1 MKDSWKFIS
10 NPFYKV
16 AGYKADGWGILGIV
30 ITTVIAYGADVHF
43 HGLLHYGGAPH
54 SEWWCFVVEH
64 LVIWLIPSLLV
75 YILSLFCSRSHV
87 RPIDVLGTVAF
98 SQLPFVLLALCMTF
112 PPVRHFMSIQSLQA
126 IEDALS
132 DKMFLFSAIWI
143 GALSLLVAIWVLY
156 WIFRA
161 ISVSCNLRGRNLWIV
176 FIVGTFGG
184 DILCRYLIG
193 LCY

>member
-1 MKDSWKFIS
+1 M
-10 NPFYKV
+10 
-16 AGYKADGWGILGIV
+16 
-30 ITTVIAYGADVHF
+30 
-43 HGLLHYGGAPH
+43 
-54 SEWWCFVVEH
+54 
-64 LVIWLIPSLLV
+64 IWLIPSLLV

-112 PPVRHFMSIQSLQA
+112 PSVRHFMSIQSLQA

-132 DKMFLFSAIWI
+132 DKVFLFSAIWI
-143 GALSLLVAIWVLY
+143 GALGLLVAIWVLY

-176 FIVGTFGG
+176 FIVGAFGG

>member
-16 AGYKADGWGILGIV
+16 AGYKAAGWGILGIV

-126 IEDALS
+126 IE
-132 DKMFLFSAIWI
+132 
-143 GALSLLVAIWVLY
+143 LSLIHNSEPT
-156 WIFRA
+156 IP
-161 ISVSCNLRGRNLWIV
+161 ISI
-176 FIVGTFGG
+176 
-184 DILCRYLIG
+184 
-193 LCY
+193 

>member
-1 MKDSWKFIS
+1 MFCRGAFGDLVDTFVIGLYIEPVLQ
-10 NPFYKV
+10 PFPCSSDRRSRNSCFFP
-16 AGYKADGWGILGIV
+16 AA
-30 ITTVIAYGADVHF
+30 F
-43 HGLLHYGGAPH
+43 
-54 SEWWCFVVEH
+54 CFV
-64 LVIWLIPSLLV
+64 
-75 YILSLFCSRSHV
+75 
-87 RPIDVLGTVAF
+87 G
-98 SQLPFVLLALCMTF
+98 
-112 PPVRHFMSIQSLQA
+112 LQA

-143 GALSLLVAIWVLY
+143 GALSLLIAIWVLY

>member
-1 MKDSWKFIS
+1 MEKLLPILNDLLIVTANLIIFTRMISWK
-10 NPFYKV
+10 NPNLRNKIIIYTGCTIIIAAYFLATYFY
-16 AGYKADGWGILGIV
+16 
-30 ITTVIAYGADVHF
+30 DVP
-43 HGLLHYGGAPH
+43 A
-54 SEWWCFVVEH
+54 
-64 LVIWLIPSLLV
+64 SL
-75 YILSLFCSRSHV
+75 S
-87 RPIDVLGTVAF
+87 A
-98 SQLPFVLLALCMTF
+98 ALCMTF

>member
-1 MKDSWKFIS
+1 MFCRGAFGDLVDTF
-10 NPFYKV
+10 
-16 AGYKADGWGILGIV
+16 V
-30 ITTVIAYGADVHF
+30 I
-43 HGLLHYGGAPH
+43 GLYIEPVLQSFPCSSDRRSRNSCFFPAAF
-54 SEWWCFVVEH
+54 CFVGFVH
-64 LVIWLIPSLLV
+64 GFPTGTA
-75 YILSLFCSRSHV
+75 FHV
-87 RPIDVLGTVAF
+87 HTV
-98 SQLPFVLLALCMTF
+98 VTGH
-112 PPVRHFMSIQSLQA
+112 RG
-126 IEDALS
+126 ALS

-143 GALSLLVAIWVLY
+143 GALSLLIAIWVLY